1 MTKAKEYIAYQG
13 DRPLG
18 TGTVKELAES
28 LGYAYSTLS
37 FNTSPSAHKR
47 SGGSDRVVL
56 LYEIE
61 EDDEEGT
68 NHETSSY

>member
-1 MTKAKEYIAYQG
+1 MTKAKKYIAYKG

-18 TGTVKELAES
+18 TGMVKELAES

-47 SGGSDRVVL
+47 SGGSDKVVL

-61 EDDEEGT
+61 EDEED
-68 NHETSSY
+68 

>member
-1 MTKAKEYIAYQG
+1 MTIAKEYIAYQG

-37 FNTSPSAHKR
+37 FSASPSAHKR
-47 SGGSDRVVL
+47 SRVRGGDKAIL

-61 EDDEEGT
+61 KDDEEK
-68 NHETSSY
+68 

>member
-18 TGTVKELAES
+18 TGTVRELSES
-28 LGYAYSTLS
+28 LNIPYSTLS
-37 FNTSPSAHKR
+37 YSASPSAHER
-47 SGGSDRVVL
+47 SEGSDRVIL

-61 EDDEEGT
+61 DDEE
-68 NHETSSY
+68 E

>member
-1 MTKAKEYIAYQG
+1 MTKAKEYIAYKG

-18 TGTVKELAES
+18 TGTVKELAEG

-37 FNTSPSAHKR
+37 FNASPSAHKR
-47 SGGSDRVVL
+47 SKGSDKAVL

-61 EDDEEGT
+61 EEVEED
-68 NHETSSY
+68 

>member
-1 MTKAKEYIAYQG
+1 MTKAKEYIAYKG

-18 TGTVKELAES
+18 TGTVKELAEG

-37 FNTSPSAHKR
+37 FNASPSAHKR
-47 SGGSDRVVL
+47 SEGSDRVVL

-61 EDDEEGT
+61 DEE
-68 NHETSSY
+68 ED

>member
-18 TGTVKELAES
+18 VGTVKELAEG
-28 LGYAYSTLS
+28 LGYAYSTLQ

-47 SGGSDRVVL
+47 SKGSDRAIL

-61 EDDEEGT
+61 EDDEED
-68 NHETSSY
+68 

>member
-1 MTKAKEYIAYQG
+1 MVKEYIAYKG

-28 LGYAYSTLS
+28 LGYTYGGMKFKT
-37 FNTSPSAHKR
+37 TPSAHKR
-47 SGGSDRVVL
+47 SKGSGRVVL

-61 EDDEEGT
+61 EEVEED
-68 NHETSSY
+68 

>member
-1 MTKAKEYIAYQG
+1 MTKAKEYIAYRG

-18 TGTVKELAES
+18 VGTVKELAES

-37 FNTSPSAHKR
+37 FNASPSAHKR
-47 SGGSDRVVL
+47 SEDSERVVL

-61 EDDEEGT
+61 DDEED
-68 NHETSSY
+68 E

>member
-1 MTKAKEYIAYQG
+1 MTKEYIAYQG

-28 LGYAYSTLS
+28 LGYTYGGMKFKT
-37 FNTSPSAHKR
+37 TPSAHKR
-47 SGGSDRVVL
+47 SKGSDRVVL

-61 EDDEEGT
+61 EEVEED
-68 NHETSSY
+68 

>member
-1 MTKAKEYIAYQG
+1 MAKAKQYIAYKG

-18 TGTVKELAES
+18 TGTVKELAEG

-37 FNTSPSAHKR
+37 FNASPSAHKR
-47 SGGSDRVVL
+47 SEGSDRVVL

-61 EDDEEGT
+61 DDVED
-68 NHETSSY
+68 